1 MFSTSNPSPHPHILY
16 CSIAFQHLTPITHT
30 HPHSPT
36 LTHIYT
42 HTSMTVVENK
52 QLLAALE
59 AVKQEFTVSTE
70 TLHQIIEYFIA
81 ELARGLQDGTD
92 EMGIPM
98 NVAWVME
105 YPDGSE
111 TGDYLALDLGGT
123 NLRVVMVHL
132 HGQGKLESEQAF
144 YKLPDGI
151 RTVQDRSVL
160 FEFMADCLEKFL
172 VSKHPTGVPED
183 KVFPLGFT
191 FSYPATQTKINSG
204 VLQRWTK
211 GFDIPNVENH
221 DVVPLLME
229 KITKRNLPI
238 KVVALINDTSGTLV
252 ASRYVDPL
260 TEMGCIF
267 GTGVNGAY
275 YEVVENI
282 TKLKGQFPDDI
293 PQDNIM
299 LINCEYGSFDNH
311 HKVIPRNK
319 YDLEIDAKSP
329 RPGQQTFEK
338 MTAGFYLGDLIRL
351 VMLDQYKSGNLFQN
365 ANQEFLDLLTVE
377 QCIDT
382 SFLSF
387 LESDETE
394 DLSQSRDTF
403 ATQMKYP
410 DATFE
415 ECYFVKKVAK
425 AIGTRAARLSICG
438 ISAACKKRGYE
449 HCHIAADGSVFLK
462 YPNFPRRAADA
473 LSEVFGWPKD
483 LSYDDHPIKIVRAE
497 DGSGVGAAVIAALS
511 HKRQMKG
518 LSLGLK

>member
-1 MFSTSNPSPHPHILY
+1 MSVI
-16 CSIAFQHLTPITHT
+16 
-30 HPHSPT
+30 
-36 LTHIYT
+36 
-42 HTSMTVVENK
+42 ENK
-52 QLLAALE
+52 QLLNELAN
-59 AVKQEFTVSTE
+59 VQQEFSVPTE
-70 TLHQIIEYFIA
+70 TLHKIIEYFIE
-81 ELARGLQDGTD
+81 ELNRGLEDGTD
-92 EMGIPM
+92 DMGIPM

-132 HGQGKLESEQAF
+132 HGAGKLDSEQAF

-151 RTVQDRSVL
+151 RTVTDRDVL

-172 VSKHPTGVPED
+172 IAKHPSGIPEN

-221 DVVPLLME
+221 DVVPLLMNKVIE
-229 KITKRNLPI
+229 KNLPI

-275 YEVVENI
+275 YETVDKI
-282 TKLKGQFPDDI
+282 TKYKGKFPADI
-293 PQDNIM
+293 PEDNIM
-299 LINCEYGSFDNH
+299 LINCEYGSFDNY

-319 YDLEIDAKSP
+319 YDLEIDSKSP

-351 VMLDQYKSGNLFQN
+351 VMLDQYKKGNLFQN
-365 ANQEFLDLLTVE
+365 ANQEFIDLLSVE

-382 SFLSF
+382 SFLSH
-387 LESDETE
+387 LESDETD
-394 DLSQSRDTF
+394 DLSLAKKTF
-403 ATQMKYP
+403 LDQMKYAN
-410 DATFE
+410 ATFE
-415 ECYFVKKVAK
+415 ECYFVKKVAEF
-425 AIGTRAARLSICG
+425 IGTRAARLSICG

-449 HCHIAADGSVFLK
+449 NCHIAADGSVYLK
-462 YPNFPRRAADA
+462 YPNFPQRAADG
-473 LSEVFGWPKD
+473 LSDVFGWSKD
-483 LSYDDHPIKIVRAE
+483 LSYDDHPIKIVKAE
-497 DGSGVGAAVIAALS
+497 DGSGVGAAVIAALAD
-511 HKRQMKG
+511 KRQKNG